1 MFKLVYNVDQKRVS
15 ITNYNDP
22 DSKATLYRNA
32 EVKFFYPEQI
42 IEIHSDDKFKSILP
56 LGLTFV
62 LFE

>member
-1 MFKLVYNVDQKRVS
+1 MFKLVYNVEQRRVS

-22 DSKATLYRNA
+22 DSKAVLYRNA

-62 LFE
+62 VFE

>member
-22 DSKATLYRNA
+22 DSKAVLYRNA

-42 IEIHSDDKFKSILP
+42 IEIHADDKFKSILP

-62 LFE
+62 VFE

>member
-1 MFKLVYNVDQKRVS
+1 MYKLVYNVEQKRVS

-22 DSKATLYRNA
+22 DSKAVLYRNS

-62 LFE
+62 VFE

>member
-1 MFKLVYNVDQKRVS
+1 MFKLVYNVEQKRVS

-22 DSKATLYRNA
+22 ESKALLYRNA

-42 IEIHSDDKFKSILP
+42 IEVHTDNTFKAILP

-62 LFE
+62 VFE